1 MRTDPFIIGLV
12 GLPGAGKTTVT
23 EFLEKHGF
31 IRVILSD
38 IIRDELKQRG
48 IVEPSREI
56 LQNTGNEM
64 RRTYGAEVLAKRAI
78 KKLYTIGKSKFVI
91 DGIRNNSEIMYL
103 KKQKNFLLLGI
114 TAASRVRYTR
124 LKKRKANPL
133 KKSYKEFLI
142 QEKRENVLGTAIT
155 GLRVIDCLKQCQIRL
170 QNTTTKQALEKQL
183 QAFLVEYRLV

>member
-1 MRTDPFIIGLV
+1 MKRNPFIIGLV

-31 IRVILSD
+31 VRVILSD

-64 RRTYGAEVLAKRAI
+64 RRMYGPDVLGKRAI
-78 KKLYTIGKSKFVI
+78 KQLRSMGGNKFVI
-91 DGIRNNSEIMYL
+91 DGIRNNSEIIYL

-114 TAASRVRYTR
+114 TAASRVRFMR

-133 KKSYKEFLI
+133 KKSYKEFLL
-142 QEKRENVLGTAIT
+142 QEERENALGTATT

-170 QNTTTKQALEKQL
+170 KNTTTKQALEKQL
-183 QAFLVEYRLV
+183 QAFLITHSMV